1 MTFKDKP
8 LLFSAALFLSLLGGT
23 VAIAFYLF
31 AVIFYSTSIEAIKNI
46 TNTISTDGTSRFYFL
61 CLLMLYTFSVLGVV
75 KMIKWRKSGF
85 WIYGMSQT
93 IILLFPLL
101 WLGRNSFSA
110 TNSIFTALFIL
121 IYTSFYKKMK

>member
-46 TNTISTDGTSRFYFL
+46 TNTISTDSTSRFYFL
-61 CLLMLYTFSVLGVV
+61 CLLMLYIFSVLGVV
-75 KMIKWRKSGF
+75 KMIKCRKSGF
-85 WIYGMSQT
+85 WIYAMSQT

-101 WLGRNSFSA
+101 WLGKNSFSV